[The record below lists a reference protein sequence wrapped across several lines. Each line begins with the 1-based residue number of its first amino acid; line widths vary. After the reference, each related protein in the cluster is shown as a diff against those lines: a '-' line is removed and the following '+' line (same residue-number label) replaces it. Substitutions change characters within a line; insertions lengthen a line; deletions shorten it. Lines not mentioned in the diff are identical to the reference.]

1 MENVKEILTEKLM
14 ERNGFWSYDMLQT
27 NEVLDDIL
35 IEKTLLYLDID
46 DIDKLFTI
54 YSYKKIKQVW
64 RDRLVIQDDY
74 YRKLNKLLAWMYFDI
89 KNPDQYIKRIVRQHI
104 HKLT

>member
-1 MENVKEILTEKLM
+1 MD
-14 ERNGFWSYDMLQT
+14 RNGFWSFNMIQV
-27 NEVLDDIL
+27 NEVPDDIL

-46 DIDKLFTI
+46 DINKLFTI
-54 YSYKKIKQVW
+54 YPYKKIKQVW

-89 KNPDQYIKRIVRQHI
+89 KNPDKYIRRTVNQHL
-104 HKLT
+104 HKLTH

>member
-54 YSYKKIKQVW
+54 YSYKKSNKFG
-64 RDRLVIQDDY
+64 VI
-74 YRKLNKLLAWMYFDI
+74 A
-89 KNPDQYIKRIVRQHI
+89 
-104 HKLT
+104 